1 MPCVIPYLLRTQR
14 QIDAFRERHADL
26 IRDKGPALA
35 EWFNRLPLYEWKR
48 LQCRPG
54 QEEAMTGLL
63 CHLYL
68 TGEINIT
75 FSRDGEYIQRGV
87 LKDDEYQD
95 WAREHFRK
103 PRSAIHFDE
112 LKKK

>member
-1 MPCVIPYLLRTQR
+1 MPYVIPYLLRTQR

-54 QEEAMTGLL
+54 QEEATIGLL

-75 FSRDGEYIQRGV
+75 FSRDGEYIQRGARS
-87 LKDDEYQD
+87 LEEYQD
-95 WAREHFRK
+95 WAAVRFKHTLR
-103 PRSAIHFDE
+103 
-112 LKKK
+112 

>member
-1 MPCVIPYLLRTQR
+1 MLRTRR

-26 IRDKGPALA
+26 IREKGPVLA
-35 EWFNRLPLYEWKR
+35 EWFNRLPLYEWTR

-54 QEEAMTGLL
+54 QEEATIGLL

-95 WAREHFRK
+95 WVRTHY
-103 PRSAIHFDE
+103 
-112 LKKK
+112 KK